1 MYNKYYYLIYK
12 LNINNSLWIVKVSKD
27 INDLYE
33 ITNKHVGNNDNY
45 IIYEKNINIYTLF
58 KSGKSMS
65 YIDNIYTKFKAFDK
79 FKIDNYSKQIFII

>member
-1 MYNKYYYLIYK
+1 MYNKYYYLVYK

-33 ITNKHVGNNDNY
+33 ITNKHVSDNDNY

-58 KSGKSMS
+58 KSGKSIS
-65 YIDNIYTKFKAFDK
+65 YINKIYTKFKAFDK
-79 FKIDNYSKQIFII
+79 FITDNYSKQIFII